1 MQNIQHWR
9 FEQTTSLDGAG
20 PRQCVHY
27 SQFVVQIL
35 YAASFCCCLL
45 NKLAAFQEILS
56 RINKPN
62 KMQLQMFSSTKWRL
76 WEWMFNPLTI
86 QGRQVKVGQPGLV
99 MWDLAPLCTV
109 QVYNHTHVKNY
120 DLVRTSVPCDV
131 WTHTGMKKV
140 NYHNTA
146 DLTNFA
152 VHKPNP
158 LTADSC
164 VTRFRIPLTSH
175 KCV

>member
-1 MQNIQHWR
+1 MK
-9 FEQTTSLDGAG
+9 F
-20 PRQCVHY
+20 
-27 SQFVVQIL
+27 
-35 YAASFCCCLL
+35 
-45 NKLAAFQEILS
+45 FQELTKLCS
-56 RINKPN
+56 FNKCFL
-62 KMQLQMFSSTKWRL
+62 LQNGAC
-76 WEWMFNPLTI
+76 EWIFNPLTI

-158 LTADSC
+158 LTTAGSC
-164 VTRFRIPLTSH
+164 VTRFRIPLTTQMCLGTEKYNHSINGCTVFGVVSEVH
-175 KCV
+175 KEQEMLPLV

>member
-1 MQNIQHWR
+1 
-9 FEQTTSLDGAG
+9 
-20 PRQCVHY
+20 
-27 SQFVVQIL
+27 
-35 YAASFCCCLL
+35 
-45 NKLAAFQEILS
+45 
-56 RINKPN
+56 
-62 KMQLQMFSSTKWRL
+62 
-76 WEWMFNPLTI
+76 MFNPLTI

-152 VHKPNP
+152 VHKTKPPYYSWQLCYQIPHSTHKSQMCLGTEKYNHSINGCKVFGVVYEVHKEQEMLP
-158 LTADSC
+158 L
-164 VTRFRIPLTSH
+164 V
-175 KCV
+175 